1 MKKAVHDTL
10 GYLWVKNSVEADKKR
25 QADIA
30 QENGKI
36 AAAMWEKRR
45 YDFGVNWWG
54 TTELG
59 YLGGYVKGYPY
70 ELEWFPKDKLI
81 EFMKENPRRSQ
92 CSGFWWNPKFGNM
105 EDYFTEDELKLL
117 RRTLWST
124 LMEGDGNQLYH
135 VPIGK
140 REEYALE
147 ISRGILPRTE
157 YSE

>member
-36 AAAMWEKRR
+36 AAAMYHKQK

-59 YLGGYVKGYPY
+59 YLASSSSDYPF
-70 ELEWFPKDKLI
+70 ELTWFPKKEMI
-81 EFMKENPRRSQ
+81 EEILKCFKIYSSNRI
-92 CSGFWWNPKFGNM
+92 WWNPRFGNIEECFEGEELKKVQFYVKSQLM
-105 EDYFTEDELKLL
+105 WKWLDRGRGYSEDEIDMVAK
-117 RRTLWST
+117 
-124 LMEGDGNQLYH
+124 
-135 VPIGK
+135 
-140 REEYALE
+140 E
-147 ISRGILPRTE
+147 ISEGILPRTE
-157 YSE
+157 LK

>member
-30 QENGKI
+30 QENAKI
-36 AAAMWEKRR
+36 YEAERLKRR

-59 YLGGYVKGYPY
+59 YLGGCTKEYPM
-70 ELEWFPKDKLI
+70 ELKWFPKEKLI
-81 EFMKENPRRSQ
+81 ELMKENPSRSAFT
-92 CSGFWWNPKFGNM
+92 GFWWNPKFGNM
-105 EDYFTEDELKLL
+105 EDYFTEDELGIIRK
-117 RRTLWST
+117 TLWST
-124 LMEGDGNQLYH
+124 LMEGDGDQLYH
-135 VPIGK
+135 VPIDK

>member
-59 YLGGYVKGYPY
+59 
-70 ELEWFPKDKLI
+70 
-81 EFMKENPRRSQ
+81 
-92 CSGFWWNPKFGNM
+92 
-105 EDYFTEDELKLL
+105 
-117 RRTLWST
+117 
-124 LMEGDGNQLYH
+124 
-135 VPIGK
+135 
-140 REEYALE
+140 
-147 ISRGILPRTE
+147 
-157 YSE
+157 

>member
-36 AAAMWEKRR
+36 AAAMWVKSR
-45 YDFGVNWWG
+45 YDFSVKWWG

-59 YLGGYVKGYPY
+59 YLGGCVHGFPY
-70 ELEWFPKDKLI
+70 DLVWHPKEKLI
-81 EFMKENPRRSQ
+81 ELLKENPNRSSF
-92 CSGFWWNPKFGNM
+92 SGFWWNPKFGNM
-105 EDYFTEDELKLL
+105 EDYFTEDELKIL

-124 LMEGDGNQLYH
+124 LMEGDGDQLYH
-135 VPIGK
+135 VPIDK

>member
-36 AAAMWEKRR
+36 AAAIFHKQE

-59 YLGGYVKGYPY
+59 YLASSSSKYPF
-70 ELEWFPKDKLI
+70 ELVWFPKEELI
-81 EFMKENPRRSQ
+81 EEIRRCFKIYSDNDI
-92 CSGFWWNPKFGNM
+92 WWNPKFGNIEECFEGEELKKVQLYVKGM
-105 EDYFTEDELKLL
+105 VMRKWLDRGRGYSEDEIDMVTK
-117 RRTLWST
+117 
-124 LMEGDGNQLYH
+124 
-135 VPIGK
+135 
-140 REEYALE
+140 E
-147 ISRGILPRTE
+147 ISEGTMPRTE
-157 YSE
+157 LK